1 MRRSPDCSLTQNT
14 ALYDG
19 VLGALEAVGP
29 AGANAGQR
37 KILLLSD
44 GKDTTDTELA
54 DVVSAVK
61 TSGAEIDV
69 VSLQVGDEAN
79 EPLNA
84 IAAAGKGTMLAA
96 ADPAALTAAFAE
108 EADALARQLVVTAQL
123 PSGSRDQLQRR
134 GDGARPPTETFTA
147 AAYVPVR
154 TPPPPRPRRTQPPRP
169 QPVEAG
175 PLDLSP
181 EVMYGAR
188 RRHRRR
194 PARPDRHPGD
204 RAASPRRT

>member
-1 MRRSPDCSLTQNT
+1 MPSRRSARPS
-14 ALYDG
+14 
-19 VLGALEAVGP
+19 
-29 AGANAGQR
+29 ANAGQR

-61 TSGAEIDV
+61 DSGAEIDV

-84 IAAAGKGTMLAA
+84 IATAGKGTMLAA

-108 EADALARQLVVTAQL
+108 EADALARQLVVTAEL
-123 PSGSRDQLQRR
+123 PPGSDLSSNVEVSVPT
-134 GDGARPPTETFTA
+134 ATETFTA

-154 TPPPPRPRRTQPPRP
+154 TAPRGIK
-169 QPVEAG
+169 EA
-175 PLDLSP
+175 LRS
-181 EVMYGAR
+181 AACQ
-188 RRHRRR
+188 RR
-194 PARPDRHPGD
+194 PLRPLAQR
-204 RAASPRRT
+204 